1 MNNNIY
7 FFLDSL
13 RFIFTFTADKLVVTN
28 FINMTK
34 TAKKEAEKHLKT
46 GYISHSLEHCWKRY
60 FKINF

>member
-34 TAKKEAEKHLKT
+34 TAKKEAEKTLENWVYFTFPGTLLKE
-46 GYISHSLEHCWKRY
+46 I
-60 FKINF
+60 F